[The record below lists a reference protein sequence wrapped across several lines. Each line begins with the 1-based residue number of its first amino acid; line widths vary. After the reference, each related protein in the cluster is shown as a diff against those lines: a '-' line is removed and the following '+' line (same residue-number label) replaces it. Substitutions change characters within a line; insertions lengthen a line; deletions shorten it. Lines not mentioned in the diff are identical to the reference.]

1 MSVLLVTLTTL
12 TPIAFALL
20 LGVLAGR
27 TGWMKPGDNDILF
40 RLSLDFCLPALL
52 FVTSATMSV
61 EQLSNWRF
69 YLGIALG
76 LLVTFLAMM
85 AVSLT
90 VFRKPVPA
98 GSLQALNGSFPNMA
112 AMGVP
117 VLTSVLGASSVISV
131 VMGNLISSF
140 VLLPVTL
147 TLLETGSAGKSNAGK
162 SNAGKGDGANG
173 SVVWTALL
181 NAVKK
186 PLVWAP
192 VLGIVIAG
200 IQIPIPDLVKKSF
213 DLMGQGSSPVQLF
226 AIGLLLS
233 GQKFKVNR
241 GAVLNITSKLL
252 VQPAAMW
259 GIAILL
265 GVTGIF
271 RREMIL
277 LGALPTAS
285 MIAAFAEQYNVDIDE
300 TDSTIL
306 LSTALSIVTLGI
318 FVALTA

>member
-1 MSVLLVTLTTL
+1 MSTLLVTLTTL
-12 TPIAFALL
+12 APIAFALL

-27 TGWMKPGDNDILF
+27 IGLMKSKDSNILF
-40 RLSLDFCLPALL
+40 RLSLEFFLPALL
-52 FVTSATMSV
+52 FVNAATMSI
-61 EQLSNWRF
+61 EELTNWRF

-76 LLVTFLAMM
+76 LLVIFVAMM
-85 AVSLT
+85 VVSRT
-90 VFRKPVPA
+90 VFRKSVPA
-98 GSLQALNGSFPNMA
+98 SSLQALNSSFPNMA

-117 VLTSVLGASSVISV
+117 VLTSVLGPSSVISV
-131 VMGNLISSF
+131 VMGNLVSSF
-140 VLLPVTL
+140 VLLPITL
-147 TLLETGSAGKSNAGK
+147 TLLETGSSDKKGKAGS
-162 SNAGKGDGANG
+162 
-173 SVVWTALL
+173 SVVWSSLL
-181 NAVKK
+181 SAVQK

-192 VLGIVIAG
+192 LLGIIVAV
-200 IQIPIPDLVKKSF
+200 IQIPIPDLIKKSF

-233 GQKFKVNR
+233 GQKFKVN
-241 GAVLNITSKLL
+241 GAALVDIVAKLL

-285 MIAAFAEQYNVDIDE
+285 MIAAFAEQYEVGIDE
-300 TDSTIL
+300 SDAAIL
-306 LSTALSIVTLGI
+306 LSTVLSIATLGI
-318 FVALTA
+318 FVALTR

>member
-1 MSVLLVTLTTL
+1 MSVLLDTLTIL
-12 TPIAFALL
+12 VPIAFSLL

-27 TGWMKPGDNDILF
+27 TGLMKPQDNDILF

-52 FVTSATMSV
+52 FITAATMSI
-61 EQLSNWRF
+61 EQLSNWQF

-76 LLVTFLAMM
+76 LLVVFAAMM

-90 VFRKPVPA
+90 VFRKPVSA
-98 GSLQALNGSFPNMA
+98 SSLQALNSSFPNMA

-140 VLLPVTL
+140 VLLPITL
-147 TLLETGSAGKSNAGK
+147 TLLETGSAGKK
-162 SNAGKGDGANG
+162 DGAGG

-181 NAVKK
+181 SAIKK

-192 VLGIVIAG
+192 VLGISIAA
-200 IQIPIPDLVKKSF
+200 IQIPIPDLIKKSF

-233 GQKFKVNR
+233 GQKFTVNR
-241 GAVLNITSKLL
+241 GALLNIMSKLL

-259 GIAILL
+259 AIAILL

>member
-1 MSVLLVTLTTL
+1 MSALLITLTTL
-12 TPIAFALL
+12 VPIAFALL

-27 TGWMKPGDNDILF
+27 SGLMKPGDNDVLF
-40 RLSLDFCLPALL
+40 KLSLEFCLPALL
-52 FVTSATMSV
+52 FATAATMSI

-76 LLVTFLAMM
+76 LLVVFAAMM
-85 AVSLT
+85 VVSLV
-90 VFRKPVPA
+90 VFRKSVPA
-98 GSLQALNGSFPNMA
+98 GSLQALNSSFPNMA

-117 VLTSVLGASSVISV
+117 VLTSVLGPSSVISV

-140 VLLPVTL
+140 VLLPITL
-147 TLLETGSAGKSNAGK
+147 TLLETGSAGKGDG
-162 SNAGKGDGANG
+162 GKGDKASG
-173 SVVWTALL
+173 SVVWPALL
-181 NAVKK
+181 SAVKK

-192 VLGIVIAG
+192 ILGIIVALL
-200 IQIPIPDLVKKSF
+200 QIPIPVLIKRSF

-233 GQKFKVNR
+233 GQQFKVNR
-241 GAVLNITSKLL
+241 GALFNIASKLL

-259 GIAILL
+259 GLAILL
-265 GVTGIF
+265 GVTGVF

-285 MIAAFAEQYNVDIDE
+285 MIAAFAEEYSVDIDE

-306 LSTALSIVTLGI
+306 ISTVLSIVTLGI

>member
-1 MSVLLVTLTTL
+1 MSVLLITLTTL
-12 TPIAFALL
+12 VPIAFALL
-20 LGVLAGR
+20 LGVMAGR
-27 TGWMKPGDNDILF
+27 TGLMNPKNNDILF
-40 RLSLDFCLPALL
+40 RLSLEFCLPALL
-52 FVTSATMSV
+52 FVTAATMSI

-76 LLVTFLAMM
+76 LLVVFVAMM
-85 AVSLT
+85 VVSLT
-90 VFRKPVPA
+90 VFRKPLPA
-98 GSLQALNGSFPNMA
+98 SSLQALNGSFPNMA

-140 VLLPVTL
+140 VLLPITL
-147 TLLETGSAGKSNAGK
+147 TLLETGHAKTDDKAG
-162 SNAGKGDGANG
+162 G
-173 SVVWTALL
+173 SVVWTSLF

-192 VLGIVIAG
+192 ILGILIAFA
-200 IQIPIPDLVKKSF
+200 QIPIPDLVKRSF
-213 DLMGQGSSPVQLF
+213 ELMGQGSSPVQLF

-241 GAVLNITSKLL
+241 GALVNIAAKLL
-252 VQPAAMW
+252 FQPAAMW
-259 GIAILL
+259 GLAVLL
-265 GVTGIF
+265 GVTGLF

-285 MIAAFAEQYNVDIDE
+285 MIAAFAEQYDVDIDE

-318 FVALTA
+318 AVALTA

>member
-12 TPIAFALL
+12 APIAFALL

-27 TGWMKPGDNDILF
+27 TGLMRPQDNDVLF

-52 FVTSATMSV
+52 FVTAATMSV
-61 EQLSNWRF
+61 EQLGNWRF
-69 YLGIALG
+69 YLGITLG
-76 LLVTFLAMM
+76 LLVVFAAMM

-90 VFRKPVPA
+90 VFRKPLSA
-98 GSLQALNGSFPNMA
+98 GSLQALNSSFPNMA

-140 VLLPVTL
+140 VLLPITL
-147 TLLETGSAGKSNAGK
+147 TLLETGKAGMKEGAG
-162 SNAGKGDGANG
+162 GT
-173 SVVWTALL
+173 VVWIALL
-181 NAVKK
+181 NAIRK

-192 VLGIVIAG
+192 VLGIIIAV
-200 IQIPIPDLVKKSF
+200 IQIPIPDLVRNSF

-241 GAVLNITSKLL
+241 GALLNIMSKLL

-259 GIAILL
+259 AIAVLL

-285 MIAAFAEQYNVDIDE
+285 MIAAFAAQYRVDIDE